1 MPYNNVK
8 LVTPYF
14 NVLLVTPN
22 NNVKLVT
29 PYNNVKLVT
38 PYYNVMLVTPYNNV
52 KLVTPYYNV
61 LICVTLSR
69 ASLLPITV
77 LSQDSHVYRIAIEE
91 EGGGGES
98 VFREVGRRVGI

>member
-1 MPYNNVK
+1 
-8 LVTPYF
+8 
-14 NVLLVTPN
+14 
-22 NNVKLVT
+22 
-29 PYNNVKLVT
+29 
-38 PYYNVMLVTPYNNV
+38 MLVTPYNNI

-91 EGGGGES
+91 EGGGG
-98 VFREVGRRVGI
+98 RVSLEKWGEGLGSKEAGGVQGFGYKQPGGGGVEQRVQWGV